1 MSKMKNSKNQ
11 ITKKCA
17 ICMTKTNSSYEQN
30 RKNQSKLSSLKKG
43 LLIFVGT
50 VSLGVG
56 CIGIFLPILPTTP
69 FLLLSAACYYKS
81 SERLHR
87 WLVNHKVF
95 GKFIKNYM
103 EGKGIT
109 ARAKI
114 CAIALLW
121 GSIGFAAFFAVPV
134 LIVQVILF
142 LIAAGVTMHILRLP
156 TYKSG

>member
-1 MSKMKNSKNQ
+1 
-11 ITKKCA
+11 
-17 ICMTKTNSSYEQN
+17 MTKTTSSYKQN
-30 RKNQSKLSSLKKG
+30 RKNKSKLSSLKKG

-50 VSLGVG
+50 VSLGLG

-95 GKFIKNYM
+95 GKYIKNYM
-103 EGKGIT
+103 EGKGVA

-121 GSIGFAAFFAVPV
+121 VSISFAAFFAVPV
-134 LIVQVILF
+134 LIVQIILL
-142 LIAAGVTMHILRLP
+142 LIAAGVTIHILKLP